1 MIWYCVDD
9 VAWSTFFIN
18 ITEDVI
24 YKGVAP
30 TCELGGWSD
39 MREEIAR
46 VDYIKE
52 FWSDALVFEFDL
64 IRSVLK
70 SPNSI
75 TSFLFSLVSLFVGDF
90 KKRSLNSF
98 GCMHRC
104 L

>member
-18 ITEDVI
+18 ITEGVI

-30 TCELGGWSD
+30 TCLLGGWSD

-52 FWSDALVFEFDL
+52 FWC
-64 IRSVLK
+64 ISVW
-70 SPNSI
+70 
-75 TSFLFSLVSLFVGDF
+75 VW
-90 KKRSLNSF
+90 LNKVNVEVTQ
-98 GCMHRC
+98 
-104 L
+104 

>member
-52 FWSDALVFEFDL
+52 FWCISMWVW
-64 IRSVLK
+64 LK
-70 SPNSI
+70 ACVHYFISNFYFSPNNDPSKAMKNVFYFI
-75 TSFLFSLVSLFVGDF
+75 
-90 KKRSLNSF
+90 
-98 GCMHRC
+98 
-104 L
+104 